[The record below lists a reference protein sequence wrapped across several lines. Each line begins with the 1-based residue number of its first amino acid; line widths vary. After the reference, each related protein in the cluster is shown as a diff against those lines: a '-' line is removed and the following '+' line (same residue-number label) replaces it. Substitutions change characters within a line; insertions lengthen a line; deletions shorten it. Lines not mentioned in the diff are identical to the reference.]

1 MNAQDFGKLYKLD
14 CSEHIE
20 KKDVGNGRKL
30 SYLSWAWAW
39 AEFKNVYPNAT
50 YEVVKFDGLPYIIDA
65 MLGIIVYTRVTVDG
79 LTHEMWLPVMD
90 ASNKAMKLESY
101 QYSVWN
107 YQKKAYEQKTVKA
120 ADMFDINKTIMRCLV
135 KNLAMFGLG
144 LSIYAGEDVP
154 QPLSSE
160 EEEAL
165 AQDYQREHQGAA
177 AAAAPAAAPAA
188 DQPKPKRT
196 STRSAGKKTEL
207 PPTEAPQQQAAPA
220 EQKTLAHVALSN
232 TDLTSRIIDW
242 IMRQP
247 DTNAAIQRASIGYD
261 WEQDALDYV
270 VKSVKERFAFIND
283 LHGNQ

>member
-177 AAAAPAAAPAA
+177 AA
-188 DQPKPKRT
+188 T
-196 STRSAGKKTEL
+196 
-207 PPTEAPQQQAAPA
+207 APA

>member
-39 AEFKNVYPNAT
+39 AEFKNVHPNAT

-177 AAAAPAAAPAA
+177 AAAPAAE
-188 DQPKPKRT
+188 QPKPKRT

>member
-1 MNAQDFGKLYKLD
+1 
-14 CSEHIE
+14 
-20 KKDVGNGRKL
+20 
-30 SYLSWAWAW
+30 
-39 AEFKNVYPNAT
+39 
-50 YEVVKFDGLPYIIDA
+50 
-65 MLGIIVYTRVTVDG
+65 
-79 LTHEMWLPVMD
+79 MD

-165 AQDYQREHQGAA
+165 AQDYEREHQGAA
-177 AAAAPAAAPAA
+177 AAAPEAATAA

-196 STRSAGKKTEL
+196 STRSTGKKTEL
-207 PPTEAPQQQAAPA
+207 PPTEAPQQQAAPT